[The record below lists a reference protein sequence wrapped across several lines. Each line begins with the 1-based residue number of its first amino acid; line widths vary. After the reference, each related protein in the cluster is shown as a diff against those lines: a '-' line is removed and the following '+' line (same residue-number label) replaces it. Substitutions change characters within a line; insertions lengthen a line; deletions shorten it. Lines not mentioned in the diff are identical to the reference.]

1 MTVADS
7 GRSAL
12 QALPVQIYRAG
23 LGRRLP
29 GAYVRIGAFF
39 ALPQVLERIGVDMEP
54 LLAQTGVPRHLF
66 DDPDNAIPFPVGAR
80 LILLATQA
88 SGRDDLG
95 LLVGEGSNPSSLGLV
110 GFLLQQAPDLRTA
123 LADLVRYLHHHDR
136 GSVPFMSISGGMVAL
151 GYSILE
157 PNVPAAAQIYDI
169 AIAVGRNVLRGL
181 CGPAWA
187 PCEVTL
193 ARRRPAAPGRY
204 ERFFGAPVRFDAEQ
218 SALLFPE
225 RWLDTPIPSADAAL
239 RRVLQ
244 EQIDLLEAEETG
256 MANQVRRLLRT
267 ALLTHSGSIDELAG
281 LLGLRRRTLSR
292 RLETEGTSFRQLCD
306 EIQFEI
312 ARQLLEHTQMTI
324 TEIGLSLKYSET
336 SAFSR
341 AFKQWS
347 GVSPRDW
354 RSRRPEDLPA

>member
-1 MTVADS
+1 MTVAES
-7 GRSAL
+7 GRD
-12 QALPVQIYRAG
+12 ALPASPVRVYRAG

-29 GAYVRIGAFF
+29 AGYVRIGAVF
-39 ALPQVLERIGVDMEP
+39 ALPQALLRIGTNVEDV
-54 LLAQTGVPRHLF
+54 LVRAGVPYETF
-66 DDPDNAIPFPVGAR
+66 NDPDNAIPFPVAAR
-80 LILLATQA
+80 LILIATQA

-95 LLVGEGSNPSSLGLV
+95 LLIGESSNPSSLGLV

-123 LADLVRYLHHHDR
+123 LSDLVRYLHHHDR
-136 GSVPFMSISGGMVAL
+136 GSVPFMSIRDGMVTL
-151 GYSILE
+151 GYSIVE
-157 PNVPAAAQIYDI
+157 PNVPAAGQIYDI
-169 AIAVGRNVLRGL
+169 ALAIGRNVMRGL
-181 CGPAWA
+181 CGAAWA
-187 PCEVTL
+187 PSEVTL

-204 ERFFGAPVRFDAEQ
+204 ERFFGAPVRFDAER
-218 SALLFPE
+218 SALVFPE

-244 EQIDLLEAEETG
+244 EQVDLLEAEEVG
-256 MANQVRRLLRT
+256 VADQVRRLLRT
-267 ALLTHSGSIDELAG
+267 ALLTHAGSIDDLAG
-281 LLGLRRRTLSR
+281 LLGMRRRTLSR

-324 TEIGLSLKYSET
+324 TEIGLTLKYSET

-354 RSRRPEDLPA
+354 RARRPDGGAD